1 MEGGVAVWSP
11 YEDRREQSTVELP
24 WGKGPGVHTLQA
36 ELGCPL
42 TQLPLPCSPITGV
55 GRTVLS
61 QGVGEKT
68 PLTQAESQGLLGD
81 GLPLHGTSH
90 TCPRSPGCDF
100 TQHYIGPVTSK
111 HFYAEAKSPVSG

>member
-24 WGKGPGVHTLQA
+24 WGKGQGVHALQA

-42 TQLPLPCSPITGV
+42 TQLPLPCSPTTGV

-68 PLTQAESQGLLGD
+68 LLTQAES
-81 GLPLHGTSH
+81 
-90 TCPRSPGCDF
+90 
-100 TQHYIGPVTSK
+100 
-111 HFYAEAKSPVSG
+111 